1 MLGQSGVSVREYFR
15 LKLRSALRPC
25 NLTMSRSKIARNIAV
40 KVSQAQTNQKKINQ
54 PGCWRGLSVA
64 AKNVEPENKSRRATT
79 RRRNMVLRRTFWSRM
94 MPRVACTMNDTVRN
108 SFCGGSSISGATLA
122 DAKEGRKNI
131 RSSLESGWGRRIFG
145 TLIFDRTFALDTLPV
160 PTRKYFRFASVKT
173 LASCRF
179 FHTRTQNKCPK

>member
-1 MLGQSGVSVREYFR
+1 MLGQSGVSRREYFR

-94 MPRVACTMNDTVRN
+94 MPRVACTTNDTVRN
-108 SFCGGSSISGATLA
+108 GFCGGSSIYGATLA

-131 RSSLESGWGRRIFG
+131 RSSPESSGK
-145 TLIFDRTFALDTLPV
+145 LLPV

-173 LASCRF
+173 LASCRLF
-179 FHTRTQNKCPK
+179 PHTNLRQTSK